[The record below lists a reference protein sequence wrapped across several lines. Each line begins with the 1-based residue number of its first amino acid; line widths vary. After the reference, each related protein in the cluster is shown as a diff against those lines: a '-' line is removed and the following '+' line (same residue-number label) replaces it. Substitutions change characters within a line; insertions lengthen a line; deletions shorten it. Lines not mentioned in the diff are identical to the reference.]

1 MILELKFWLNLR
13 EYFDVLCSST
23 QEIVKVEVELV
34 VSRKAI
40 YEAWVYKWI
49 VNHSFGAMS
58 RDLFWLYFFSSTS
71 IEINWLAWFGST

>member
-49 VNHSFGAMS
+49 VNHFLLPCLVIFSDFIFFPALPLKLI
-58 RDLFWLYFFSSTS
+58 DLPGLD
-71 IEINWLAWFGST
+71 